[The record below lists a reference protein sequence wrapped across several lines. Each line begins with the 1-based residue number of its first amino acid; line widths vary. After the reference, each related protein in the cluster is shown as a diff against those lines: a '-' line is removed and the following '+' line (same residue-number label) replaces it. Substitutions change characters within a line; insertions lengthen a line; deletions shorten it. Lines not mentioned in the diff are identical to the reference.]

1 MKYVIGQILGLLPT
15 VCCIIGPFWKKK
27 WQMMVNSAAANLMV
41 ALNFLLIGE
50 FGPAVI
56 INLVAVAQ
64 TLLAVRHCVKGTQSD
79 KAEKIIF
86 FVLYVGS
93 GLLTYQ
99 NPLDLMP
106 VLAAV
111 LFMLSVFQKKEQ
123 DVRKFIL
130 CNACVWITYGIIVG
144 STTVVANACGA
155 ITTIIALYKY
165 GKEQKTETTSNPI

>member
-1 MKYVIGQILGLLPT
+1 MKYLIGQILGLLPT

-41 ALNFLLIGE
+41 ALNFFMIGE

-64 TLLAVRHCVKGTQSD
+64 TLLAVLHCVKGTQSG
-79 KAEKIIF
+79 KIEKMVF

-93 GLLTYQ
+93 GFLTYQ
-99 NPLDLMP
+99 KPLDLMP
-106 VLAAV
+106 ILAAV

-123 DVRKFIL
+123 GVRKYLF
-130 CNACVWITYGIIVG
+130 CNACVWIVYGLIVG

-155 ITTIIALYKY
+155 VTSFVALWKY
-165 GKEQKTETTSNPI
+165 GKEQKKAETEAA

>member
-1 MKYVIGQILGLLPT
+1 MKYLIGQILGLLPT

-41 ALNFLLIGE
+41 ALNFFMIGE

-64 TLLAVRHCVKGTQSD
+64 TLLAVLHCVKGTQSG
-79 KAEKIIF
+79 KIEKMVF

-93 GLLTYQ
+93 GFLTYQ
-99 NPLDLMP
+99 KPLDLMP
-106 VLAAV
+106 ILAAV

-123 DVRKFIL
+123 DFL
-130 CNACVWITYGIIVG
+130 
-144 STTVVANACGA
+144 
-155 ITTIIALYKY
+155 
-165 GKEQKTETTSNPI
+165 